1 MRRIGMAS
9 FKANALTD
17 PKDVIRENL
26 KFLREYARRLLAEND
41 DSLVAIEDFKEV
53 LMKEYLA
60 VGSSMGL
67 TERDLMVLVFKD
79 ILDQSLNL

>member
-1 MRRIGMAS
+1 MTS
-9 FKANALTD
+9 FKADALTD

-60 VGSSMGL
+60 VGGSMGL

-79 ILDQSLNL
+79 ILHQSLNY